1 MKRQGLAMPSCLF
14 MVTLYLLETLKPHN
28 IMFFNVTSDS

>member
-14 MVTLYLLETLKPHN
+14 IVALCLLETLKPHN
-28 IMFFNVTSDS
+28 VMFFNVTSDS